1 MNFDLLFGVSHRSL
15 AAGCAAAF
23 LYLRPGGPGNAKER
37 CNMQQTS
44 AIQAQEAQ
52 RTGAELAFAD
62 VKSTVINHLAAI
74 SRWLD
79 RKSEFYS
86 RIADF
91 TVTRRTV
98 LRVNLITVCF
108 FVGVAAVEAAPV
120 ASLLSAACAAWMVR
134 RLNKS
139 EMKENE
145 TAEKGG
151 EL

>member
-1 MNFDLLFGVSHRSL
+1 ML

-23 LYLRPGGPGNAKER
+23 LHSGPAVPGRLTKR

-52 RTGAELAFAD
+52 RTGAELAFD
-62 VKSTVINHLAAI
+62 SVKSTVIKHLTAI
-74 SRWLD
+74 NAWLD
-79 RKSEFYS
+79 SKSEFYS

-120 ASLLSAACAAWMVR
+120 ASLLSAACAAWTVR

-139 EMKENE
+139 EKQQNE

-151 EL
+151 AL

>member
-1 MNFDLLFGVSHRSL
+1 VQPPFCISGPAV
-15 AAGCAAAF
+15 
-23 LYLRPGGPGNAKER
+23 PGMVTKR

-52 RTGAELAFAD
+52 RTATDQILAD
-62 VKSTVINHLAAI
+62 VKSTVTNKAAAI
-74 SRWLD
+74 NRWLD

-120 ASLLSAACAAWMVR
+120 ASLLSAACAAWTVR
-134 RLNKS
+134 RLNRS
-139 EMKENE
+139 EKQENE
-145 TAEKGG
+145 NNLK
-151 EL
+151 

>member
-23 LYLRPGGPGNAKER
+23 LYLRPGGSGNAKER

-52 RTGAELAFAD
+52 RTATDQILAD
-62 VKSTVINHLAAI
+62 VKSTVTNKVAAI
-74 SRWLD
+74 NRWLD

-91 TVTRRTV
+91 PVTRRTV

-120 ASLLSAACAAWMVR
+120 ASLLSAACAAWTVR

>member
-1 MNFDLLFGVSHRSL
+1 
-15 AAGCAAAF
+15 
-23 LYLRPGGPGNAKER
+23 
-37 CNMQQTS
+37 MQQTS

-62 VKSTVINHLAAI
+62 VKSTVIKHLAAI
-74 SRWLD
+74 SHWLD

-91 TVTRRTV
+91 PVTRRTV

-108 FVGVAAVEAAPV
+108 FVGVAAVETAPV
-120 ASLLSAACAAWMVR
+120 ASLLSAACAAWTVR

-139 EMKENE
+139 ERKNE

-151 EL
+151 TL

>member
-1 MNFDLLFGVSHRSL
+1 
-15 AAGCAAAF
+15 
-23 LYLRPGGPGNAKER
+23 
-37 CNMQQTS
+37 MQQTS

-52 RTGAELAFAD
+52 RTATDQILAD
-62 VKSTVINHLAAI
+62 VKNTVTNKAAAI

-120 ASLLSAACAAWMVR
+120 ASLLSAACAAWTVR

-139 EMKENE
+139 ERKNE
-145 TAEKGG
+145 TAEEGG
-151 EL
+151 AL

>member
-62 VKSTVINHLAAI
+62 VKSTVIKHLAAI
-74 SRWLD
+74 NAWLD
-79 RKSEFYS
+79 RKNAFYS
-86 RIADF
+86 RIAEF
-91 TVTRRTV
+91 EVTNRTV
-98 LRVNLITVCF
+98 VRIN
-108 FVGVAAVEAAPV
+108 AVTACVIIGALVIEAAPV

-134 RLNKS
+134 RLNKN
-139 EMKENE
+139 ERKNE
-145 TAEKGG
+145 TAEEGG
-151 EL
+151 AL

>member
-1 MNFDLLFGVSHRSL
+1 MCSRFFCISGPAD
-15 AAGCAAAF
+15 
-23 LYLRPGGPGNAKER
+23 PGMVTKR

-62 VKSTVINHLAAI
+62 VKSTVIKHLAAI
-74 SRWLD
+74 NAWLD

-134 RLNKS
+134 RLNRS
-139 EMKENE
+139 EKQENE

>member
-1 MNFDLLFGVSHRSL
+1 
-15 AAGCAAAF
+15 
-23 LYLRPGGPGNAKER
+23 
-37 CNMQQTS
+37 MQQTS

-98 LRVNLITVCF
+98 LRVN
-108 FVGVAAVEAAPV
+108 AVTACVVIGALVIEAAPV
-120 ASLLSAACAAWMVR
+120 ASLLSAAGAAWMVR
-134 RLNKS
+134 RLNKN
-139 EMKENE
+139 ERKNE
-145 TAEKGG
+145 TAKEGG
-151 EL
+151 AL

>member
-1 MNFDLLFGVSHRSL
+1 MCSRHFCISGPAD
-15 AAGCAAAF
+15 
-23 LYLRPGGPGNAKER
+23 PGMVTKR

-62 VKSTVINHLAAI
+62 VKSTVINHLTAI

-86 RIADF
+86 RIAGF
-91 TVTRRTV
+91 AVTRRTV
-98 LRVNLITVCF
+98 IRVNAVTACVVIGALV
-108 FVGVAAVEAAPV
+108 VEAAPV

-134 RLNKS
+134 RLNKN
-139 EMKENE
+139 ERKNE
-145 TAEKGG
+145 TAEEGG
-151 EL
+151 ER

>member
-1 MNFDLLFGVSHRSL
+1 ML

-23 LYLRPGGPGNAKER
+23 LHSGPAVPGRLTKR

-62 VKSTVINHLAAI
+62 VKSTVIKHLAAI
-74 SRWLD
+74 NAWLD
-79 RKSEFYS
+79 RKNAFYS
-86 RIADF
+86 RIAEF
-91 TVTRRTV
+91 GVTNRTV
-98 LRVNLITVCF
+98 VRIN
-108 FVGVAAVEAAPV
+108 AVTACVIIGALVIEAAPV
-120 ASLLSAACAAWMVR
+120 ASLLSAACAAWTVR

-139 EMKENE
+139 DKQENE

-151 EL
+151 AL

>member
-1 MNFDLLFGVSHRSL
+1 
-15 AAGCAAAF
+15 
-23 LYLRPGGPGNAKER
+23 
-37 CNMQQTS
+37 MQQTS

-62 VKSTVINHLAAI
+62 VKSTVIKHLAAI
-74 SRWLD
+74 NAWLD
-79 RKSEFYS
+79 SKSEFYS

-120 ASLLSAACAAWMVR
+120 ASLLSAACAAWTVR

-139 EMKENE
+139 EKQQNE
-145 TAEKGG
+145 SAEEGG
-151 EL
+151 AL

>member
-1 MNFDLLFGVSHRSL
+1 
-15 AAGCAAAF
+15 
-23 LYLRPGGPGNAKER
+23 
-37 CNMQQTS
+37 MQQTS

-62 VKSTVINHLAAI
+62 VKSTVIKHLAAI
-74 SRWLD
+74 NAWLD

-108 FVGVAAVEAAPV
+108 FVGAAAVEAAPV
-120 ASLLSAACAAWMVR
+120 ASLLSAACAAWMMR
-134 RLNKS
+134 RLNKT
-139 EMKENE
+139 ERKNE

-151 EL
+151 EV

>member
-1 MNFDLLFGVSHRSL
+1 
-15 AAGCAAAF
+15 
-23 LYLRPGGPGNAKER
+23 
-37 CNMQQTS
+37 MQQTS

-120 ASLLSAACAAWMVR
+120 ASLLSAACAAWTVR

-139 EMKENE
+139 EMKNE
-145 TAEKGG
+145 SAEKGVRY
-151 EL
+151 ELPRTDTTGQGKDRALEGNP

>member
-23 LYLRPGGPGNAKER
+23 LYLRPGGSGNAKER

-62 VKSTVINHLAAI
+62 VKSTVIKHLAAI
-74 SRWLD
+74 NAWLD
-79 RKSEFYS
+79 RKNAFYS
-86 RIADF
+86 RIAEF
-91 TVTRRTV
+91 EVTNRTV
-98 LRVNLITVCF
+98 VRIN
-108 FVGVAAVEAAPV
+108 AVTACVIIGALVIEAAPV

-139 EMKENE
+139 ERKNE
-145 TAEKGG
+145 SAEEGG
-151 EL
+151 AL

>member
-1 MNFDLLFGVSHRSL
+1 MCSRLS
-15 AAGCAAAF
+15 AF
-23 LYLRPGGPGNAKER
+23 RPGGSGNAKER
-37 CNMQQTS
+37 CNMQQIS

-62 VKSTVINHLAAI
+62 VKSTVIKHLAAI
-74 SRWLD
+74 NGWLD

-120 ASLLSAACAAWMVR
+120 ASLLSAACAAWTVR
-134 RLNKS
+134 RLNRS
-139 EMKENE
+139 EKQQENE

>member
-1 MNFDLLFGVSHRSL
+1 
-15 AAGCAAAF
+15 
-23 LYLRPGGPGNAKER
+23 
-37 CNMQQTS
+37 MQQTS
-44 AIQAQEAQ
+44 VIQAQEAQ

-139 EMKENE
+139 EMKNE
-145 TAEKGG
+145 SAEKGG
-151 EL
+151 TL

>member
-1 MNFDLLFGVSHRSL
+1 
-15 AAGCAAAF
+15 
-23 LYLRPGGPGNAKER
+23 
-37 CNMQQTS
+37 MQQTS

-52 RTGAELAFAD
+52 HTGAELAFAD
-62 VKSTVINHLAAI
+62 VKSTVINHLAPINA
-74 SRWLD
+74 WLD

-120 ASLLSAACAAWMVR
+120 ASLLSAACAAWTVR

-139 EMKENE
+139 EMKNE
-145 TAEKGG
+145 SAEKGG

>member
-23 LYLRPGGPGNAKER
+23 LYLRPGGSGNAKER

-62 VKSTVINHLAAI
+62 VKSTVINHLAVINA
-74 SRWLD
+74 WLD
-79 RKSEFYS
+79 RKNAFYS
-86 RIADF
+86 RIAEF
-91 TVTRRTV
+91 EVTNRTV
-98 LRVNLITVCF
+98 VRIN
-108 FVGVAAVEAAPV
+108 AVTACVIIGALVIEAAPV
-120 ASLLSAACAAWMVR
+120 ASLLSAACAAWTVR

-139 EMKENE
+139 ERKNE
-145 TAEKGG
+145 SAEKGG
-151 EL
+151 KR

>member
-1 MNFDLLFGVSHRSL
+1 MQPPFCISGPAD
-15 AAGCAAAF
+15 
-23 LYLRPGGPGNAKER
+23 PGKVTKR

-62 VKSTVINHLAAI
+62 VKSTVINHLSAI

-139 EMKENE
+139 ERKNE

-151 EL
+151 AL

>member
-23 LYLRPGGPGNAKER
+23 LYLRPGGSGNAKER

-52 RTGAELAFAD
+52 RTGAELAFD
-62 VKSTVINHLAAI
+62 SVKSTVIKHLAAI
-74 SRWLD
+74 NAWLD
-79 RKSEFYS
+79 SKSEFYS

-120 ASLLSAACAAWMVR
+120 ASLLSAACATWTVR

-139 EMKENE
+139 ERKNESAKE
-145 TAEKGG
+145 GG
-151 EL
+151 AL

>member
-1 MNFDLLFGVSHRSL
+1 MVT
-15 AAGCAAAF
+15 
-23 LYLRPGGPGNAKER
+23 KR

-52 RTGAELAFAD
+52 RTGAELAVAD
-62 VKSTVINHLAAI
+62 VKSTVVKHLAAI
-74 SRWLD
+74 NAWLD
-79 RKSEFYS
+79 SKSEFYS

-91 TVTRRTV
+91 PVTRRTV

-120 ASLLSAACAAWMVR
+120 ASLLSAACAAWTVR

-145 TAEKGG
+145 SEEKGG
-151 EL
+151 TL

>member
-1 MNFDLLFGVSHRSL
+1 
-15 AAGCAAAF
+15 
-23 LYLRPGGPGNAKER
+23 
-37 CNMQQTS
+37 MQQTS

-52 RTGAELAFAD
+52 RTATDQILAD
-62 VKSTVINHLAAI
+62 VKSTVTNKAAAI
-74 SRWLD
+74 NRWLD

-91 TVTRRTV
+91 PVTRRTV

-120 ASLLSAACAAWMVR
+120 ASLLSAACAAWTVR

-151 EL
+151 EIL

>member
-1 MNFDLLFGVSHRSL
+1 MQPPFCISGPAD
-15 AAGCAAAF
+15 
-23 LYLRPGGPGNAKER
+23 PGMVTKR

-62 VKSTVINHLAAI
+62 VKSTVVKHLSAI

-120 ASLLSAACAAWMVR
+120 ASLLSVACAAWTVR

-139 EMKENE
+139 EKQQENE

>member
-1 MNFDLLFGVSHRSL
+1 
-15 AAGCAAAF
+15 
-23 LYLRPGGPGNAKER
+23 
-37 CNMQQTS
+37 MQQTS

-62 VKSTVINHLAAI
+62 VKSTVINHLSAI

-139 EMKENE
+139 EMKNE
-145 TAEKGG
+145 SAEKGG
-151 EL
+151 RL

>member
-1 MNFDLLFGVSHRSL
+1 
-15 AAGCAAAF
+15 
-23 LYLRPGGPGNAKER
+23 
-37 CNMQQTS
+37 MQQTS

-98 LRVNLITVCF
+98 LRVNAVTACVVIGALV
-108 FVGVAAVEAAPV
+108 VEAAPV

-134 RLNKS
+134 RLNKN
-139 EMKENE
+139 ERKNE
-145 TAEKGG
+145 TAKEGG
-151 EL
+151 AL

>member
-1 MNFDLLFGVSHRSL
+1 
-15 AAGCAAAF
+15 
-23 LYLRPGGPGNAKER
+23 
-37 CNMQQTS
+37 MQQTS

-91 TVTRRTV
+91 SVTNRTV
-98 LRVNLITVCF
+98 VRVN
-108 FVGVAAVEAAPV
+108 AVTLCILLGALAIEAAPV
-120 ASLLSAACAAWMVR
+120 ASLLSAACAAWTVR
-134 RLNKS
+134 RLNRS
-139 EMKENE
+139 EKKENE

-151 EL
+151 RL

>member
-1 MNFDLLFGVSHRSL
+1 
-15 AAGCAAAF
+15 
-23 LYLRPGGPGNAKER
+23 
-37 CNMQQTS
+37 MQQTS

-62 VKSTVINHLAAI
+62 VKSTVTNKVAAL

-120 ASLLSAACAAWMVR
+120 ASLLSAACAAWTVR
-134 RLNKS
+134 RLNRS
-139 EMKENE
+139 EMKNE

>member
-1 MNFDLLFGVSHRSL
+1 
-15 AAGCAAAF
+15 
-23 LYLRPGGPGNAKER
+23 
-37 CNMQQTS
+37 MQQTS

-52 RTGAELAFAD
+52 RTATDQLLSD
-62 VKSTVINHLAAI
+62 VKSTVINHAAAI

-120 ASLLSAACAAWMVR
+120 ASLLSAACAAWTVR
-134 RLNKS
+134 RLNRS
-139 EMKENE
+139 EKKENE

-151 EL
+151 RL

>member
-1 MNFDLLFGVSHRSL
+1 
-15 AAGCAAAF
+15 
-23 LYLRPGGPGNAKER
+23 
-37 CNMQQTS
+37 MQQTS

-52 RTGAELAFAD
+52 RTATDQILAD
-62 VKSTVINHLAAI
+62 VKSTVTNKAAAI
-74 SRWLD
+74 NRWLD

-91 TVTRRTV
+91 PVTRRTV

-120 ASLLSAACAAWMVR
+120 ASLLSAACAAWTVR

-139 EMKENE
+139 EKQENE
-145 TAEKGG
+145 SAEKGG
-151 EL
+151 TL